1 MNFFRKVYKVFIEG
15 WKSRKTFLY
24 KDNYEAMKNGTTHTG
39 FPEIDKYFH
48 VIEKCIEE
56 PNEVKQDSVKK
67 NRKCYY
73 SWFVGD
79 NIYKKNMHMKVVM
92 QERRNTCEVIT
103 AFFTSNLKK
112 EEATLWSQT

>member
-48 VIEKCIEE
+48 VIEKCIELVQE
-56 PNEVKQDSVKK
+56 KLKTFLFNDIKK
-67 NRKCYY
+67 SRWIQFDEILNSFRNMCM
-73 SWFVGD
+73 
-79 NIYKKNMHMKVVM
+79 NIETYEK
-92 QERRNTCEVIT
+92 TCEMYMSDFKNFNYST
-103 AFFTSNLKK
+103 NL
-112 EEATLWSQT
+112 